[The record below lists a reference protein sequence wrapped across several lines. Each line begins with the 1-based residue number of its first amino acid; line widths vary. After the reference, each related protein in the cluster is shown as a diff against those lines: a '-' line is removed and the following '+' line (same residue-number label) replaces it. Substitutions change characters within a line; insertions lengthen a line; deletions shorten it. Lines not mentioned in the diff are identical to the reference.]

1 MAEELARCHPFRGN
15 ATVSCDSSSGYMLPG
30 PVCGPDSAV
39 KPREIIQTPRSEQPA
54 ATQGASARITTQA
67 APTMSPS
74 LDPGSR
80 LLGVWGSST
89 PKKHKA
95 DFNHFFSFKL
105 DSAAVEPAQRMFS
118 HPARQR
124 PLSPPWHCSV
134 PSRGRDPGHL
144 EKSKRNKEHKQ
155 QIQRQSEKI
164 TNHQNY
170 LSVCPCQGWCGHLL
184 QQKAL
189 GWAIFV
195 FSLIFFE
202 GASYWLI
209 CYSTS
214 FIINFKKTTIQPSQ
228 QQTKRKSRHRKRNA
242 MGSGVNACHS
252 RCHLPFGKPQG
263 KKPIFQ
269 LEEGREGSIKV
280 YYKQTPWGT
289 NITFTSLDRN
299 CTLPLL
305 RGKRDVEEER

>member
-39 KPREIIQTPRSEQPA
+39 KPREIIQTPRSEQQA

-80 LLGVWGSST
+80 LLGVWGSPT

-164 TNHQNY
+164 TNHQNC

-214 FIINFKKTTIQPSQ
+214 FIINLKKKTPFSL
-228 QQTKRKSRHRKRNA
+228 
-242 MGSGVNACHS
+242 VNNKQ
-252 RCHLPFGKPQG
+252 RGKAD
-263 KKPIFQ
+263 I
-269 LEEGREGSIKV
+269 GREM
-280 YYKQTPWGT
+280 P
-289 NITFTSLDRN
+289 
-299 CTLPLL
+299 
-305 RGKRDVEEER
+305 

>member
-39 KPREIIQTPRSEQPA
+39 KPREIIQTPRSEQQA

-80 LLGVWGSST
+80 LLGVWGSPT

-124 PLSPPWHCSV
+124 PLSPP
-134 PSRGRDPGHL
+134 
-144 EKSKRNKEHKQ
+144 
-155 QIQRQSEKI
+155 
-164 TNHQNY
+164 
-170 LSVCPCQGWCGHLL
+170 
-184 QQKAL
+184 
-189 GWAIFV
+189 
-195 FSLIFFE
+195 
-202 GASYWLI
+202 
-209 CYSTS
+209 
-214 FIINFKKTTIQPSQ
+214 
-228 QQTKRKSRHRKRNA
+228 
-242 MGSGVNACHS
+242 
-252 RCHLPFGKPQG
+252 
-263 KKPIFQ
+263 
-269 LEEGREGSIKV
+269 
-280 YYKQTPWGT
+280 
-289 NITFTSLDRN
+289 
-299 CTLPLL
+299 
-305 RGKRDVEEER
+305 